1 MAISELNASCEIL
14 TNSLRIA
21 IRRTAYR
28 RRLLCQR
35 VQPETGGT
43 RLLFINETVNEGARS
58 HFGAAGS
65 PWQGPRI
72 LYQSS
77 RYTQARFA
85 PNLAK
90 KTP

>member
-58 HFGAAGS
+58 HFGAAES

-72 LYQSS
+72 
-77 RYTQARFA
+77 
-85 PNLAK
+85 
-90 KTP
+90 